1 MTEVGTA
8 PATKRRLLAPDFA
21 RGSMLLMIVLSN
33 TALFLYGGT
42 HERSVDHPD
51 PTTAADGVTQFLMT
65 ALLDVRS
72 YPLFAFL
79 VGYGIVQ
86 ALNSRLARGASESEA
101 HAVVRSRNRWLILF
115 GFVHAALLL
124 GSEVLA
130 AYGII
135 GLVLCS
141 LFLGGSERRLRG
153 GIVVGVTLLSL
164 VFVLAVATLV
174 TLLVVDPAGHAL
186 PAPQDDFGGLNGS
199 GEENYPASMVI
210 RLMSWV
216 SLLFINSFGVVL
228 PTAMLIGFWAARN
241 RVIEEP
247 ERHRPLLRNTALFGV
262 TLGLTGSLPAA
273 LHHAGAFEVAPSYGL
288 SSAALGGMTW
298 TSGLAQGLGY
308 AALFVLI
315 STRLERGERTPVA
328 ITSVAALGKR
338 SLSGY
343 LTHSIIMAPML
354 SAWGLGLGG
363 WFTNATMAL
372 YAIALWLF
380 TVVIA
385 ALMELRGVQGP
396 FERLL
401 RHLTSRKAS
410 RPAAT
415 GDVTGLG

>member
-1 MTEVGTA
+1 MTEGSVAGTA
-8 PATKRRLLAPDFA
+8 TKKRLLAPDFA

-33 TALFLYGGT
+33 TAIFLYGGT
-42 HERSVDHPD
+42 HERSANFSE
-51 PTTAADGVTQFLMT
+51 PTTAADSVTQFLMI

-79 VGYGIVQ
+79 VGYGLVQ
-86 ALNSRLARGASESEA
+86 ALNGRLARGASNSEA
-101 HAVVRSRNRWLILF
+101 HAVIRSRNRWLILF
-115 GFVHAALLL
+115 GFVHAALFL

-153 GIVVGVTLLSL
+153 GIIVGVTLLSL
-164 VFVLAVATLV
+164 AFVLAVATLV
-174 TLLVVDPAGHAL
+174 TLLVVDPSG
-186 PAPQDDFGGLNGS
+186 PAMATRPDEFGGLNGS
-199 GEENYPASMVI
+199 GEENYLASMVV

-228 PTAMLIGFWAARN
+228 PTAMLIGFWAARH

-247 ERHRPLLRNTALFGV
+247 ERHRRLLRNTALFGIP
-262 TLGLTGSLPAA
+262 LGLAGSLPAA
-273 LHHAGAFEVAPSYGL
+273 LHHVGAFEVAPFYGL
-288 SSAALGGMTW
+288 SGAAFGGMVW

-315 STRLERGERTPVA
+315 STRLERRGRTPVV

-363 WFTNATMAL
+363 WFTNSTMAL

-385 ALMELRGVQGP
+385 ALMERRGAQGP

-401 RHLTSRKAS
+401 RRLTSRKAPT
-410 RPAAT
+410 R
-415 GDVTGLG
+415 VTAGV

>member
-1 MTEVGTA
+1 MTEGSVAGTA
-8 PATKRRLLAPDFA
+8 TKKRLLAPDFA

-33 TALFLYGGT
+33 TAIFLYGGT
-42 HERSVDHPD
+42 HERSANFSE
-51 PTTAADGVTQFLMT
+51 PTTAADSVTQFLMI

-79 VGYGIVQ
+79 VGYGLVQ
-86 ALNSRLARGASESEA
+86 ALNGRLARGASNSEA
-101 HAVVRSRNRWLILF
+101 HTVIRSRNRWLLLF

-153 GIVVGVTLLSL
+153 GIILGVTLLSL

-174 TLLVVDPAGHAL
+174 TLLVVDPSG
-186 PAPQDDFGGLNGS
+186 PAMATRPDEFGGLNGS
-199 GEENYPASMVI
+199 GEENYLASMVV

-216 SLLFINSFGVVL
+216 SLLFINAFGVVL
-228 PTAMLIGFWAARN
+228 PTAMLIGFWAARH

-247 ERHRPLLRNTALFGV
+247 ERHRRLLRNTALFGIP
-262 TLGLTGSLPAA
+262 LGLAGSLPAA
-273 LHHAGAFEVAPSYGL
+273 LHHVGAFEVAPFYGL
-288 SSAALGGMTW
+288 SSAAFGGMVW

-315 STRLERGERTPVA
+315 STRLERRGRPPVV

-363 WFTNATMAL
+363 WFTNSTMAL

-385 ALMELRGVQGP
+385 ALMERRGAQGP

-401 RHLTSRKAS
+401 RHLTSRKT
-410 RPAAT
+410 PART
-415 GDVTGLG
+415 TVEV

>member
-1 MTEVGTA
+1 MTEGSVAGTT
-8 PATKRRLLAPDFA
+8 TKKRLLAPDFA

-33 TALFLYGGT
+33 TAIFLYGGT
-42 HERSVDHPD
+42 HERSANFSE
-51 PTTAADGVTQFLMT
+51 PTTAADSVTQFLMI

-79 VGYGIVQ
+79 VGYGLVQ
-86 ALNSRLARGASESEA
+86 ALNGRLARGASNSEA
-101 HAVVRSRNRWLILF
+101 HAVIRSRNRWLILF
-115 GFVHAALLL
+115 GFVHASLLL

-153 GIVVGVTLLSL
+153 GIIVGVTLLSL
-164 VFVLAVATLV
+164 AFVLAVATLV
-174 TLLVVDPAGHAL
+174 TLLVVDPSG
-186 PAPQDDFGGLNGS
+186 PAMATRPDEFGGLNGS
-199 GEENYPASMVI
+199 GEENYLASMVV

-216 SLLFINSFGVVL
+216 SLLFINAFGVVL
-228 PTAMLIGFWAARN
+228 PTAMLIGFWAARH

-247 ERHRPLLRNTALFGV
+247 ERHRRLLRNTALFGIP
-262 TLGLTGSLPAA
+262 LGLAGSLPAA
-273 LHHAGAFEVAPSYGL
+273 LHHVGAFEVAPFYGL
-288 SSAALGGMTW
+288 SGAAFGGMVW

-315 STRLERGERTPVA
+315 STRLERRGRTPVV

-363 WFTNATMAL
+363 WFTNSTMAL

-385 ALMELRGVQGP
+385 TLMERRGVQGP

-401 RHLTSRKAS
+401 RRLTSRKAPT
-410 RPAAT
+410 R
-415 GDVTGLG
+415 VTAGV

>member
-1 MTEVGTA
+1 MTVGSAAGTA
-8 PATKRRLLAPDFA
+8 TKKRLLAPDFA

-42 HERSVDHPD
+42 HERSVNFPE
-51 PTTAADGVTQFLMT
+51 PTTAADSLTQFLMI

-79 VGYGIVQ
+79 VGYGLVQ
-86 ALNSRLARGASESEA
+86 ALNGRLARGASKSQA
-101 HAVVRSRNRWLILF
+101 HALVQSRNRWLILF
-115 GFVHAALLL
+115 GFVHASLFL

-135 GLVLCS
+135 GLILCS
-141 LFLGGSERRLRG
+141 LFLRGSERRLRG
-153 GIVVGVTLLSL
+153 GIIVGVTLLSL
-164 VFVLAVATLV
+164 VFVLAVATLI
-174 TLLVVDPAGHAL
+174 TLLVVNPSGPAVA
-186 PAPQDDFGGLNGS
+186 APPDDFGGLNGS
-199 GEENYPASMVI
+199 GQENYPASMMI

-247 ERHRPLLRNTALFGV
+247 ERHRRLLRNTALFGI
-262 TLGLTGSLPAA
+262 TLGLSGSLPGA
-273 LHHAGAFEVAPSYGL
+273 LHHVGAFEVAPFYGL
-288 SSAALGGMTW
+288 SSAVFGGMTW

-315 STRLERGERTPVA
+315 STRLERRGRTPVV

-385 ALMELRGVQGP
+385 ALMERRGVRGP

-401 RHLTSRKAS
+401 RRLTSRKTPT
-410 RPAAT
+410 R
-415 GDVTGLG
+415 VTVEV

>member
-1 MTEVGTA
+1 MTVGSAAGTV
-8 PATKRRLLAPDFA
+8 TKKRLLAPDFA

-42 HERSVDHPD
+42 HEGSVDSPD
-51 PTTAADGVTQFLMT
+51 PTTTADSVTRFLMIS
-65 ALLDVRS
+65 LLDVRS

-79 VGYGIVQ
+79 VGYGLVQ
-86 ALNSRLARGASESEA
+86 ALNGRLARGASNSEA
-101 HAVVRSRNRWLILF
+101 HAVIRSRNRWLILF
-115 GFVHAALLL
+115 GFVHASLLL

-153 GIVVGVTLLSL
+153 GIIVGVTLLSS
-164 VFVLAVATLV
+164 VFVLAVATLI
-174 TLLVVDPAGHAL
+174 TLLVVDPSG
-186 PAPQDDFGGLNGS
+186 PATAAPPDDFGGLNGS
-199 GEENYPASMVI
+199 GQENYPASMMI

-216 SLLFINSFGVVL
+216 SLLFINAFGVVL
-228 PTAMLIGFWAARN
+228 PTAMLIGFWAARH
-241 RVIEEP
+241 RVVEEP
-247 ERHRPLLRNTALFGV
+247 ERHRRLLRNTALFGI
-262 TLGLTGSLPAA
+262 TLGLSGSLPAA
-273 LHHAGAFEVAPSYGL
+273 LHHVSVFEVAPFYGL
-288 SSAALGGMTW
+288 SSAAFGAMTW

-315 STRLERGERTPVA
+315 STRLERRGRTPMV

-343 LTHSIIMAPML
+343 LTHSIVMAPML

-363 WFTNATMAL
+363 WFTNSTMAL

-380 TVVIA
+380 TVLIA
-385 ALMELRGVQGP
+385 TLMERRGVQGP

-401 RHLTSRKAS
+401 RHLTSRKAPT
-410 RPAAT
+410 R
-415 GDVTGLG
+415 VTVGG

>member
-1 MTEVGTA
+1 MRG
-8 PATKRRLLAPDFA
+8 KRRLLAPDFA

-42 HERSVDHPD
+42 HERSANFPD
-51 PTTAADGVTQFLMT
+51 PTTAADGLTQFLMI

-86 ALNSRLARGASESEA
+86 AFNGRLNRGASGSEA
-101 HAVVRSRNRWLILF
+101 QATIQSRNRWLIVF

-135 GLVLCS
+135 GLVLCTF
-141 LFLGGSERRLRG
+141 FLRGSARRLRG
-153 GIVVGVTLLSL
+153 AILVGTGLLAL
-164 VFVLAVATLV
+164 VFVLAAATLI
-174 TLLVVDPAGHAL
+174 TILVVDPAGPAL
-186 PAPQDDFGGLNGS
+186 PVPQDDFGGINGS
-199 GEENYPASMVI
+199 GQEDYPASMVV
-210 RLMSWV
+210 RLFSWV

-228 PTAMLIGFWAARN
+228 PTAILIGMWAARN
-241 RVIEEP
+241 RIIEEP
-247 ERHRPLLRNTALFGV
+247 ERHRRLLRNVALGGLA
-262 TLGLTGSLPAA
+262 LGLAGSLP
-273 LHHAGAFEVAPSYGL
+273 GAFHHIGVYEAAPFYGL
-288 SSAALGGMTW
+288 TDAVFGAMTW

-315 STRLERGERTPVA
+315 SSRLERRERTPVA

-343 LTHSIIMAPML
+343 LTHSIVMAPML

-363 WFTNATMAL
+363 HFTNATMAL
-372 YAIALWLF
+372 YAIGLWLA
-380 TVVIA
+380 TVVVA
-385 ALMELRGVQGP
+385 ALMERRGLQGP

-401 RHLTSRKAS
+401 RHLGSR
-410 RPAAT
+410 T
-415 GDVTGLG
+415 GSKRVTTGA

>member
-1 MTEVGTA
+1 MTEDRAART
-8 PATKRRLLAPDFA
+8 ATKRRLLAPDFA
-21 RGSMLLMIVLSN
+21 RGAMLLMIVLSN

-42 HERSVDHPD
+42 HERSVNFPD
-51 PTTAADGVTQFLMT
+51 PTTAADSVTQFLMI

-79 VGYGIVQ
+79 VGYGLVQ
-86 ALNSRLARGASESEA
+86 ALNGRLARGASNSEA
-101 HAVVRSRNRWLILF
+101 HAIIRSRNRWLILF
-115 GFVHAALLL
+115 GFVHASLFL

-153 GIVVGVTLLSL
+153 GIIVGVTILSL

-174 TLLVVDPAGHAL
+174 TILVVDPSG
-186 PAPQDDFGGLNGS
+186 PAVAAPPDDFGGLNGS
-199 GEENYPASMVI
+199 GQENYLVSMMI

-216 SLLFINSFGVVL
+216 SLLFINAFGVVL

-247 ERHRPLLRNTALFGV
+247 DRHRRLLRNTAFFGI
-262 TLGLTGSLPAA
+262 TLGLSGSLPGA
-273 LHHAGAFEVAPSYGL
+273 LHHVGAFEAASFYGL
-288 SSAALGGMTW
+288 SGAALGGMAW

-308 AALFVLI
+308 AALFVLV
-315 STRLERGERTPVA
+315 STRLERRGRTPVV

-343 LTHSIIMAPML
+343 VTHSIVMAPML

-363 WFTNATMAL
+363 WFTNSTMAL
-372 YAIALWLF
+372 YAVALWLF

-385 ALMELRGVQGP
+385 ALMERRGAQGP

-401 RHLTSRKAS
+401 RRLTSRKTPT
-410 RPAAT
+410 R
-415 GDVTGLG
+415 VTVEV